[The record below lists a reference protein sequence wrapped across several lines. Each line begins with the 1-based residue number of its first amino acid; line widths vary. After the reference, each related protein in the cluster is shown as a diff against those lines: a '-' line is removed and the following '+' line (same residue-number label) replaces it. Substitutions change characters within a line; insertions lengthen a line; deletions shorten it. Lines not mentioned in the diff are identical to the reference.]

1 MGKVEAIIFDVGGVL
16 HESNSTMD
24 NDLFQELGI
33 SGETITN
40 IRANEMLSLGCG
52 EISESEFWDRVSV
65 NYGIRPVS
73 ADENLLGRAFGEA
86 ITPHTP
92 ILELA
97 KSLGESG
104 IKLAILSNT
113 IEPHARALQE
123 KGIYNGFD
131 YVLLSHEVGM
141 RKPDPAI
148 YKQTLETL
156 KTTPEA
162 TIFVDDDPANV
173 EVAESLG
180 INGVVYTDADSVI
193 ERIRS
198 IISSGQQVS

>member
-1 MGKVEAIIFDVGGVL
+1 MSKIEAIIFDVGGVL
-16 HESNSTMD
+16 HESNSAMD
-24 NDLFQELGI
+24 DDLFQELGI
-33 SGETITN
+33 NNDTLSAIRASEMPLLGSGELDE
-40 IRANEMLSLGCG
+40 R
-52 EISESEFWDRVSV
+52 EFWDKVHA
-65 NYGIRPVS
+65 NYGVRPV
-73 ADENLLGRAFGEA
+73 ATDENLLGRAFGEA
-86 ITPHTP
+86 IEPHTP

-97 KSLGESG
+97 KELGESG

-113 IEPHARALQE
+113 IEPHAKALKE
-123 KGIYNGFD
+123 KGIYSGFD
-131 YVLLSHEVGM
+131 YVFLSHELGM

-148 YKQTLETL
+148 YEHTLEAL

-193 ERIRS
+193 EKIRA
-198 IISSGQQVS
+198 IISSGQRES